1 MRSLFWVGG
10 VALELLW
17 LRVARLGD
25 LRAHAEWFL
34 VYVFLAFFIYFA
46 LVRAARFK
54 IPGSSG
60 ATVIGICLLGVLF
73 RLTLLGLTPTLS
85 DDIYRYLWDGRVQA
99 AGLNP
104 YRYAPN
110 DPALA
115 WLRTP
120 EWALINHPD
129 IPTIYPPLMQAMF
142 RLSVWLSPT
151 VLMQK
156 VPFLLCDAAIMGWLV
171 WQLPRWGLSPAM
183 SLIYA
188 WHPLVIVEVA
198 GSGHN
203 DAWGAIWMLV
213 GLGLWRDRTRLTA
226 TLAFA
231 MSCLAKFTT
240 ALLVP
245 FYAVRARKRLVAFLA
260 VVFIGGLAYGGSPYV
275 VPGFGHYSRPWEFN
289 SSLYRILM
297 SLWKNPLGVRAL
309 LGCGVVALGF
319 VLARRRDDL
328 LGYTLVMIQAALLVT
343 PVLEPWYLLWL
354 IPLLCLRFSWV
365 WLIFTGLSMLSYT
378 VLVSYMRHGVWMIPW
393 WVIWIEYSPLYLWLV
408 WRAWKRTVQTSDI
421 RHQTSVMERS

>member
-1 MRSLFWVGG
+1 MRSLLWVGG

-17 LRVARLGD
+17 LCMACLGD
-25 LRAHAEWFL
+25 LRAHADWFL
-34 VYVFLAFFIYFA
+34 VYFFLAFLVYLA
-46 LVRAARFK
+46 LVRSVHLK
-54 IPGSSG
+54 SSSSSR
-60 ATVIGICLLGVLF
+60 AMAIGICLLGVLF
-73 RLTLLGLTPTLS
+73 RLTLLSLTPTLS

-104 YRYAPN
+104 YRYAPS

-120 EWALINHPD
+120 EWTFINHPD
-129 IPTIYPPLMQAMF
+129 IPTIYPPLMQVMF
-142 RLSVWLSPT
+142 RFGVWLSPT

-156 VPFLLCDAAIMGWLV
+156 VPFLLCDVAIMGWLV

-203 DAWGAIWMLV
+203 DAWGVLWLLL

-231 MSCLAKFTT
+231 MSFLTKFTT

-245 FYAVRARKRLVAFLA
+245 FYVVRARKLLLAFLA
-260 VVFIGGLAYGGSPYV
+260 VVFIGGLACWGSPHFT
-275 VPGFGHYSRPWEFN
+275 PGLGQYSRQWEFN
-289 SSLYRILM
+289 SSFYRVLM
-297 SLWKNPLGVRAL
+297 SLWKNPLGVRLL
-309 LGCGVVALGF
+309 LGCGVMVLGF
-319 VLARRRDDL
+319 VLARRHDDL
-328 LGYTLVMIQAALLVT
+328 LGYTVVMIQAAILVT

-354 IPLLCLRFSWV
+354 IPLLCLRFSWP
-365 WLIFTGLSMLSYT
+365 WLIFTGLSMLSYM
-378 VLVSYMRHGVWMIPW
+378 VLVSYVRHGVWVIPLW
-393 WVIWIEYSPLYLWLV
+393 ATWVEYGPLYLWLV
-408 WRAWKRTVQTSDI
+408 WRAWKQTVQTSDI
-421 RHQTSVMERS
+421 RPQTSVMERS